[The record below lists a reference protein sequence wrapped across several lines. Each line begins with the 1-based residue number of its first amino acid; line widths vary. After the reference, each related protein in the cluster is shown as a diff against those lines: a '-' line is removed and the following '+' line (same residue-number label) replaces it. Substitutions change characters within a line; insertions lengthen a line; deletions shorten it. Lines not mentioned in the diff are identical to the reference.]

1 MEAVGKN
8 TPVLMD
14 QMEVTYQSKTCLVSR
29 YEDGRGILVRAEHTV
44 FPGITLYYKEYCR
57 TGSTL
62 ILPSPGPNILV
73 VEHCLEGQ
81 VEFQMDEENYYLT
94 AGDVLLRRTI
104 AAQRQIHFPAGAY
117 RGINIHID
125 MEKTPKC
132 LACILSD
139 VDVEPGKL
147 VRKFGLHENTFHFL
161 RKNDHLSHI
170 FREFYSI
177 PEAVKQGYLKVK
189 VLEVLLF
196 LTGME
201 LPEYDSPKRKLSKH
215 QVLVAQNAQRY
226 LAAHMNEHITI
237 GALAK
242 QFQVSQTQLKDSFRL
257 VYGTSVQGYV
267 CEQKMKAAAEI
278 LKRTDRKIADIA
290 AEFGYANAS
299 KFSTAFQRVMGKPPA
314 QYRLENE

>member
-1 MEAVGKN
+1 MEVVEKYA
-8 TPVLMD
+8 PVLME
-14 QMEVTYQSKTCLVSR
+14 QMETTYQSNACTVR
-29 YEDGRGILVRAEHTV
+29 QYEDDQGTLVRAEHTV
-44 FPGITLYYKEYCR
+44 FTGITLYYKEYCR
-57 TGSTL
+57 AGSTL
-62 ILPSPGPNILV
+62 ILQSPGPNILV

-94 AGDVLLRRTI
+94 AGDVLLRRTN
-104 AAQRQIHFPAGAY
+104 AAHRQIHFPARTY

-125 MEKTPKC
+125 MEKTPRC

-147 VRKFGLHENTFHFL
+147 VRKFGLYENTFHFL
-161 RKNDHLSHI
+161 RKNEHLSHI

-177 PEAVKQGYLKVK
+177 PETVKQGYLKVK

-201 LPEYDSPKRKLSKH
+201 LPECDSPKRKLSKH
-215 QVLVAQNAQRY
+215 QVQVAQNAHRY

-237 GALAK
+237 VELAR
-242 QFQVSQTQLKDSFRL
+242 QFRVSQTQLKDSFRL
-257 VYGTSVQGYV
+257 VYGTSVQGFI
-267 CEQKMKAAAEI
+267 CQQKMRAAAEI